1 MCPEEAEGAGPNCKW
16 TCCLLS
22 CCCPQATL
30 CPSLGSWSSQR
41 PLWGQ
46 QAGQE
51 PGAFGALLT
60 GTPICTPSQ
69 TPVGWSLSE
78 TPITAEGVVGD
89 LQGVW
94 QGAVVQHDFGGEFL
108 QQRGSMWGWASC
120 CLAAVVWIP
129 LSRPFPVSVHQ
140 EPGAGRSVPGT
151 STGLPGPQAHPPE
164 RQLWE
169 LLEAP

>member
-1 MCPEEAEGAGPNCKW
+1 MDLLPPLL
-16 TCCLLS
+16 LLS
-22 CCCPQATL
+22 
-30 CPSLGSWSSQR
+30 PSHPLSLPGFLELTEAPLGPASWAGAWG
-41 PLWGQ
+41 LWSPAHRDTDLHAIADPCGLVL
-46 QAGQE
+46 E
-51 PGAFGALLT
+51 PD
-60 GTPICTPSQ
+60 S
-69 TPVGWSLSE
+69 
-78 TPITAEGVVGD
+78 ITAEGVVGD

-129 LSRPFPVSVHQ
+129 LSHPFPVSVHQ